1 MVFFQMI
8 EEQLKNKMLAE
19 VQDEFV
25 FKVIDPA
32 VIPEEKAGPKRA
44 LICLLATMLGGML
57 GVLIVL
63 IRYFTNKPED
73 GN

>member
-25 FKVIDPA
+25 FKVIDPG

-44 LICLLATMLGGML
+44 LICVLATMLGGIL
-57 GVLIVL
+57 SVL
-63 IRYFTNKPED
+63 IRYFINKPED
-73 GN
+73 GK